1 MLFQTAISMF
11 LVLFGFR
18 VNLLETTLLGNLGQ
32 GVKHSIELLHLQ
44 STMCASFCCFGQN
57 NLITKFDLAAF
68 VEAQP
73 IHQHPIYKNG

>member
-32 GVKHSIELLHLQ
+32 GVKHSIDRQ
-44 STMCASFCCFGQN
+44 CAPVS
-57 NLITKFDLAAF
+57 AAL
-68 VEAQP
+68 VKT
-73 IHQHPIYKNG
+73 I